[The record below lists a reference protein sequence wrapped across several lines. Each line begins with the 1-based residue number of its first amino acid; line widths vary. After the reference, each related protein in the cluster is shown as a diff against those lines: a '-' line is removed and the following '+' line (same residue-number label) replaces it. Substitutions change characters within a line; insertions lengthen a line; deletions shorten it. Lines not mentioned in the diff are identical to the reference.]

1 MENEEYYAV
10 FQGKQT
16 GVFRSWTEVQPLVSG
31 FSGAVF
37 KKFATLAEAEVYA
50 KTGETKVERP
60 LPVEC
65 RNSHF
70 IYTDGAF
77 SSKTKRC
84 GVGVAFDAPYQACA
98 IAKTLPTGSTHQQA
112 EIEAIVCALLAVSQN
127 GELKRLAHVT
137 IWTDSDY
144 ALKCLTVWCH
154 VWRKNGWL
162 TTHLGPVKYRNL
174 IEKGTKLLQALP
186 NVKLRHISE
195 VGLVS
200 HAPLDQHATALT
212 KAVWA
217 GNRRAD
223 GLARGF

>member
-37 KKFATLAEAEVYA
+37 KKFATLAEAELYA
-50 KTGETKVERP
+50 KTGETKVEKP

-144 ALKCLTVWCH
+144 ALKCLTVWCPRLAKKWMADNTFGTSKISQPH
-154 VWRKNGWL
+154 RK
-162 TTHLGPVKYRNL
+162 
-174 IEKGTKLLQALP
+174 
-186 NVKLRHISE
+186 RHQIVASAAKRKIA
-195 VGLVS
+195 S
-200 HAPLDQHATALT
+200 H
-212 KAVWA
+212 
-217 GNRRAD
+217 
-223 GLARGF
+223 F